1 DGAVEWYRNVFG
13 LSGPDLAPAD
23 GVVEFR
29 IGSVWL
35 QLGEEPIA
43 RSGAEVVTRFG
54 VRDAAAERD
63 RLIGLGVETGPL
75 EHVPGAVDYFDFL
88 DPDGNKLGC
97 YSEVWPPRPAP
108 RRTTRPPPRRAAPSD
123 PAVRGGARWSGSA
136 EPARAQGA
144 KGGAAAV
151 CGAPAE
157 DRGTAVPGG
166 GPPR

>member
-1 DGAVEWYRNVFG
+1 MGRMDVQSVTVGLPVGDLDGAVEWYRNVFG

-35 QLGEEPIA
+35 QLGEEPIE

-97 YSEVWPPRPAP
+97 YSEV
-108 RRTTRPPPRRAAPSD
+108 
-123 PAVRGGARWSGSA
+123 
-136 EPARAQGA
+136 
-144 KGGAAAV
+144 
-151 CGAPAE
+151 
-157 DRGTAVPGG
+157 
-166 GPPR
+166 